1 MKSESKFWVLYIYL
15 LTIDIGSQESVI
27 VRMTHDLSLHSR
39 SVAVVVVIVVALH
52 VIKAGVAIIVV
63 VMKNERGGISVT
75 ILIVGG
81 R

>member
-1 MKSESKFWVLYIYL
+1 

-39 SVAVVVVIVVALH
+39 IVAVVVVIVVALH

-63 VMKNERGGISVT
+63 VMKNERGGVSVT